1 MSMRVRLENT
11 KFPCLR
17 ATRASLEA
25 AAGLPSAGRDCYH
38 APLTQPSENGRR
50 DRLLEARDRLDALE
64 SRWRSRH
71 PAALQ
76 RAERFVRMMQGLASP
91 PVESPSGQ
99 RPDLFRFPGLT
110 ARPWY
115 EPGEFPWVP
124 ILERGWTEVRAEVD
138 ALLARPG
145 AFRPFLDGEGAAYRE
160 EKFALGERRDS
171 WTVCDLLSEE
181 GARVCPRSLEPGGQA
196 LDEPMLAQFSLL
208 RPGAHLPAHCGLA
221 NFLLTVHLGIHVP
234 PGCAIRVGSET
245 RSWTEG
251 GCLVFDDSFEHE
263 VWQRGERDRIVL
275 IARFWHPDLT
285 PVEIDALTDVLQDV
299 APLLGDS
306 AGERKAGLEQLRPP
320 PR

>member
-1 MSMRVRLENT
+1 MRVRLENT

-181 GARVCPRSLEPGGQA
+181 GARVCPRSLELDFVEQMGMLRIEDERAGAAPADRQRHDQQPFDAA
-196 LDEPMLAQFSLL
+196 LLVHFSPS
-208 RPGAHLPAHCGLA
+208 R
-221 NFLLTVHLGIHVP
+221 N
-234 PGCAIRVGSET
+234 
-245 RSWTEG
+245 
-251 GCLVFDDSFEHE
+251 
-263 VWQRGERDRIVL
+263 QRGLCEITNRERLGVSKVNIGGIFEELD
-275 IARFWHPDLT
+275 IAFC
-285 PVEIDALTDVLQDV
+285 
-299 APLLGDS
+299 
-306 AGERKAGLEQLRPP
+306 
-320 PR
+320 